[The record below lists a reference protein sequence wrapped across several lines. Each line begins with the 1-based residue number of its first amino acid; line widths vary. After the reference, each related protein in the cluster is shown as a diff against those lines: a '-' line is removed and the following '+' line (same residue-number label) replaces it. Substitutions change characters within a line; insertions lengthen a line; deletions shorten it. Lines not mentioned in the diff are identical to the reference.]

1 MTSRTES
8 GGSAEAGGSNAGA
21 RAEAGKAALGY
32 EQARDELIEV
42 VRRLETGGTTLEESL
57 ALWERGE
64 ELAKVCRR
72 WLDGARA
79 RLDAALA
86 EDVEQDVS
94 RADVSDASDLTG
106 AVGGGGNGTDAGA
119 GAERDAGRD
128 RWA

>member
-1 MTSRTES
+1 MTSRTDE
-8 GGSAEAGGSNAGA
+8 
-21 RAEAGKAALGY
+21 ALGY

-42 VRRLETGGTTLEESL
+42 VRRLEAGGTTLEESL

-86 EDVEQDVS
+86 
-94 RADVSDASDLTG
+94 
-106 AVGGGGNGTDAGA
+106 
-119 GAERDAGRD
+119 GAEEESEEEAGS
-128 RWA
+128 ANSNSGSGSGSE

>member
-1 MTSRTES
+1 MTGKTEQTAAAT
-8 GGSAEAGGSNAGA
+8 AE
-21 RAEAGKAALGY
+21 ALGY

-72 WLDGARA
+72 RLDGARA

-86 EDVEQDVS
+86 EE
-94 RADVSDASDLTG
+94 
-106 AVGGGGNGTDAGA
+106 DAGA
-119 GAERDAGRD
+119 ESAGAEEAGE
-128 RWA
+128 A